1 MRLRGPDLNDPGSGH
16 SPLTAERQRFT
27 IARHTQESPE
37 SSVST
42 SPLVRAAGIT
52 GFEELATSLGVDVPT
67 AVQRVGLTLK
77 AVREPEAMISY
88 FAVMQ
93 LLERAARES
102 GCNDF
107 GQRLSLCPGQG
118 LPMLGPIAVLLEHV
132 PTVGEALQLGSRYV
146 FVQSPAI
153 RFSIDPVAGDP
164 RKVDLRLG
172 IEMPHPPPHA
182 QTMELSLGIVVRVL
196 ELLGQGKL
204 RPLRV
209 LLPHARLAALETY
222 QRTYGCACEF
232 EHPYGAVRL
241 DAKVLAH
248 PLPTEDPVL
257 RQLAQSY
264 LDTHFTRP
272 DQAVADKVRSLIRQC
287 LSTGLAAPAPV
298 AGMLAVTVRT
308 LQRRLLAEGTSFD
321 TLKDEVRRAM
331 FADFMAR
338 QPPPPLSQVAAMLDY
353 GYQSALSRS
362 CRRWFG
368 VAPSEYTGQA

>member
-1 MRLRGPDLNDPGSGH
+1 M
-16 SPLTAERQRFT
+16 
-27 IARHTQESPE
+27 
-37 SSVST
+37 
-42 SPLVRAAGIT
+42 
-52 GFEELATSLGVDVPT
+52 
-67 AVQRVGLTLK
+67 
-77 AVREPEAMISY
+77 
-88 FAVMQ
+88 
-93 LLERAARES
+93 
-102 GCNDF
+102 
-107 GQRLSLCPGQG
+107 
-118 LPMLGPIAVLLEHV
+118 
-132 PTVGEALQLGSRYV
+132 
-146 FVQSPAI
+146 
-153 RFSIDPVAGDP
+153 
-164 RKVDLRLG
+164 
-172 IEMPHPPPHA
+172 
-182 QTMELSLGIVVRVL
+182 
-196 ELLGQGKL
+196 
-204 RPLRV
+204 
-209 LLPHARLAALETY
+209 
-222 QRTYGCACEF
+222 
-232 EHPYGAVRL
+232 
-241 DAKVLAH
+241 
-248 PLPTEDPVL
+248 L